1 MNWRVKLNGTDITAY
16 CSGVSV
22 SYQADAI
29 CGECTVDLAS
39 RAPLAGIV
47 VPRVPQVLSIVV
59 EEYKDGAWTS
69 KGSYYLEAI
78 DYPQDLDAK
87 TASIWGRS
95 KSARLGSP
103 WAQKVSKQWPDP
115 ETIGAIMAEVAG
127 PCGVTI
133 SLDSDFDVCQYCY
146 AVSDQSPAEI
156 IRDLATRSGQILWP
170 QADGS
175 LVVAPRL
182 YRSLPSPAVVL
193 DSDEIIVESVERATP
208 DFGNRILVS
217 GDASVAGLS
226 VQVVPLADEDACVV
240 ADGAS
245 TVRLIA
251 IVLGADGLPV
261 ALGTVVTWSASSG
274 LMSALTSATA
284 QVVRQGETHQADS
297 YTRVTLDL
305 PAVSVVGVYARKDT
319 RRVTNLYRQRGG
331 SVSGRV
337 ITFSAPLDYYD
348 QTVIVDYIV
357 AGAPITWTAGWVP
370 GDVTVLGSVAGA
382 QGYVTLHQSNPTA
395 CATQLSLEA
404 VPTSPCLG
412 EPVTIFLKTTMFGG
426 AGIGA
431 ATFGMAGCGSL
442 SSTRKTLQPREIT
455 ETLRTSVWGGAAE
468 VRLSAVPVSG
478 TPVVY
483 AVGTTT
489 PNLYASHDGQTV
501 ILNDSA
507 ILPGSQVTVTY
518 VAGGTAMVSWI
529 PSALPSGNESIVEL
543 LPVAHV
549 DVSGTLTAQVTL
561 SRTPT
566 AAPLCVP
573 TMEISNFYASH
584 TAKTVSL
591 LKDDGVILPVGTL
604 VQCTYQSVW
613 GVQPGCSATITVRV
627 DDGSEDGGFG
637 QIAVSARDCRAVN
650 PSDGGTYDPEDP
662 DQIPDETTPDEDG
675 DGDPID
681 PPDLDDEEDLTVTPT
696 GCNTGSIN
704 ARTPVINAQNAREV
718 FGVSSV
724 EQCPGNCTCDEICSA
739 LRNTGRLSVEG
750 NMTWA
755 TCMTA
760 CNAARD
766 QQCDLCTL
774 SGPSTLEPG
783 AEGIWT
789 DNKGNAGEWKGT
801 LALKERTPAGYKAT
815 MPSGGAGPFTVQV
828 CYGKDARQ
836 CCEKQVNFPPCSL
849 TGPSQLSVG
858 QEGEYVPSLGMS
870 AASATPT
877 NMDIVRQTA
886 TAFVAKL
893 KDGKCTGTINV
904 FYGGRLCGS
913 KTVTDPYVETVGV
926 VVGPATMEPGETA
939 YFAHTLGAGAV
950 YTGSLPLISQ
960 SADGTGAI
968 LMMPEGASGAYTASW
983 TGRCGVTAS
992 KAVVA
997 TGVENLLGTIS
1008 FAATACGTHSLSHT
1022 VIGDG
1027 NYYTVNR
1034 SWWSPWDIDRTG
1046 TYWTDQVT
1054 ISVSGSTLNV
1064 IHTDDPC
1071 HDNRGSITVDVYRT
1085 A

>member
-1 MNWRVKLNGTDITAY
+1 MWT
-16 CSGVSV
+16 
-22 SYQADAI
+22 
-29 CGECTVDLAS
+29 
-39 RAPLAGIV
+39 
-47 VPRVPQVLSIVV
+47 LSINGV
-59 EEYKDGAWTS
+59 
-69 KGSYYLEAI
+69 AI
-78 DYPQDLDAK
+78 PAK
-87 TASIWGRS
+87 TASVSVKFAAENICGEITVELADRSALDGLVLPRVPRTALLAYRHSPAHPVVSFFLEEITKPEDLTSRTATLWGRTL
-95 KSARLGSP
+95 SARLTAP
-103 WAQKVSKQWPDP
+103 WAQKISKQWAAAT
-115 ETIGAIMAEVAG
+115 TIDAIVQELAAM
-127 PCGVTI
+127 CGVTVTVT
-133 SLDSDFDVCQYCY
+133 DDFSVCQYCY
-146 AVSDQSPAEI
+146 AVSDQTPAEI
-156 IRDLATRSGQILWP
+156 IRDLAARSGQILWP

-175 LVVAPRL
+175 LLVAPRQ
-182 YRSLPSPAVVL
+182 YAAGTPDVVL
-193 DSDEIIVESVERATP
+193 SSAQAVVESVTRTVP

-217 GDASVAGLS
+217 GDGAVAGLS
-226 VQVVPLADEDACVV
+226 VQVVPLADDDACVV
-240 ADGAS
+240 ADGQS

-261 ALGTVVTWSASSG
+261 ALGTVVTWAASSG
-274 LMSALTSATA
+274 YMSAATSVTA
-284 QVVRQGETHQADS
+284 NTVRQGETHQADS

-305 PAVSVVGVYARKDT
+305 PAVSVVGVYARRDT

-331 SVSGRV
+331 SVSGRT
-337 ITFSAPLDYYD
+337 ITFAAPLDYYD

-357 AGAPITWTAGWVP
+357 AGAPITWTAGWIP

-382 QGYVTLHQSNPTA
+382 QGYCTLHQSNPTA

-426 AGIGA
+426 AGVGA

-501 ILNDSA
+501 ILNNSA
-507 ILPGSQVTVTY
+507 ILPGTQVTVTY
-518 VAGGTAMVSWI
+518 IAGGTAMISWI
-529 PSALPSGNESIVEL
+529 PSALPSGNESVSETLKI
-543 LPVAHV
+543 AHV
-549 DVSGTLTAQVTL
+549 EVEGATVGQVTL
-561 SRTPT
+561 TRTPVST
-566 AAPLCVP
+566 ISAVPLG
-573 TMEISNFYASH
+573 EISSAYSSH
-584 TAKTVSL
+584 DGKVVTLANDSFTGLPFPVDSTVHCS
-591 LKDDGVILPVGTL
+591 
-604 VQCTYQSVW
+604 YQTVW

-627 DDGSEDGGFG
+627 EDGSEDGGFG
-637 QIAVSARDCRAVN
+637 QIAVSARDCRTVN
-650 PSDGGTYDPEDP
+650 PGGTYDP
-662 DQIPDETTPDEDG
+662 DQIPDETTDPEEDG
-675 DGDPID
+675 GDDPID

-704 ARTPVINAQNAREV
+704 ARTPVINAQNSTSV
-718 FGVSSV
+718 FGVHDV
-724 EQCPGNCTCDEICSA
+724 ENCPGNCTCDEICTA

-760 CNAARD
+760 CNAARA
-766 QQCDLCTL
+766 QQCESCTL

-783 AEGIWT
+783 AEGTWT
-789 DNKGNAGEWKGT
+789 DNKGNAGEWKEGA
-801 LALKERTPAGYKAT
+801 LKLKERTPAGYKAT

-849 TGPSQLSVG
+849 TGPSQLSAG

-877 NMDIVRQTA
+877 NMEIVRQTA

-893 KDGKCTGTINV
+893 KEGKCTGSINV
-904 FYGGRLCGS
+904 FYGGSRLCGS

-939 YFAHTLGAGAV
+939 YFAHSLGAGAV

-960 SADGTGAI
+960 SSDGTGAI
-968 LMMPEGASGAYTASW
+968 LMMPEDATGTYTASW
-983 TGRCGVTAS
+983 AGRCAVTAS

-997 TGVENLLGTIS
+997 TGLENLLGTIS

-1022 VIGDG
+1022 AIGEG

-1034 SWWSPWDIDRTG
+1034 SWWSPWDTDGTG
-1046 TYWTDQVT
+1046 TYWTDLVT